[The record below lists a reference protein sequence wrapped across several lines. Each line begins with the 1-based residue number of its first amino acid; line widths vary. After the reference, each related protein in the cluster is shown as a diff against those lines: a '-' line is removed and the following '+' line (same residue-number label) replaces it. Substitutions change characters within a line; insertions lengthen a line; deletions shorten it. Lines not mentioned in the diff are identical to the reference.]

1 MLIQAHWFRDGIE
14 IKKGKKYDI
23 IAKGAQRIL
32 VVNKCLLD
40 DEAEYACEAKA
51 ARTSGMLTV
60 IGKTESP
67 FFRFVLFYANCS
79 CHEIKL

>member
-1 MLIQAHWFRDGIE
+1 MQARWFRDGVE
-14 IKKGKKYDI
+14 IRKGKKFDI

-32 VVNKCLLD
+32 VINKCLLD

-60 IGKTESP
+60 IGKTKSSVI
-67 FFRFVLFYANCS
+67 FVLCKRA
-79 CHEIKL
+79 IA